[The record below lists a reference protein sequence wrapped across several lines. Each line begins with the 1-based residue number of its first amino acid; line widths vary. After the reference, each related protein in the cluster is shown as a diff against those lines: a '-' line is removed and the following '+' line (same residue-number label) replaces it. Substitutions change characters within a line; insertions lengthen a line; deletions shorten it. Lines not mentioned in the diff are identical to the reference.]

1 MMSDYNKEENIAE
14 IIKPYHLS
22 LEKFEEFKK
31 LKGFKEFND
40 ELESIKEH
48 PSLDGIYPMGAYEF
62 SYALAESL
70 SNTSLPFLAFW
81 QKDVLK
87 ESIKTKI
94 NNDTYS
100 WTNRFESLGATKED
114 TLKYAW
120 KKATGILRICTVY
133 QEEFQP
139 DQPEG
144 ERINVDF
151 PELLPYMNKSLKKI
165 KVCDISC
172 SKSETIPAIISKKIN
187 LKFPQKIN
195 LSINTSYI
203 LLSDKTDIFDVFNEL
218 VIKKKEDKERKLFFW
233 VVLDSIDN
241 HHQLDTTFAYQ
252 TLCGEKWNTQP
263 KKLKING
270 LFQNSTIGLEGAVI
284 VRKMQSTISNCLQFD
299 NDDSLWG
306 GSGWFVWLLTIFQ
319 RLVCTKLADDTS
331 GIGDLIKKEPDSLNM
346 KSRIDDLIKKE
357 PDSLDIKSK
366 IKDYRDEIIELE
378 TQWMYQE
385 VAYSTDIDYLYGELQ
400 ATFNIEKM
408 WGNVREQTELIV
420 QHAEYMQTR
429 YIQKVQTIGG
439 IIVSAIL
446 ITFAFFGSNL
456 FDMNGFTPIR
466 NFVIYEGVIT
476 LQSIIVIFAVGLM
489 VPVLN
494 WFLKQDSGE
503 GLIKHIEHLWKKIEW
518 AVFFQIGIALYVI
531 IFTFITL

>member
-1 MMSDYNKEENIAE
+1 
-14 IIKPYHLS
+14 
-22 LEKFEEFKK
+22 
-31 LKGFKEFND
+31 
-40 ELESIKEH
+40 
-48 PSLDGIYPMGAYEF
+48 MGVRF
-62 SYALAESL
+62 I
-70 SNTSLPFLAFW
+70 FL
-81 QKDVLK
+81 
-87 ESIKTKI
+87 
-94 NNDTYS
+94 
-100 WTNRFESLGATKED
+100 
-114 TLKYAW
+114 
-120 KKATGILRICTVY
+120 
-133 QEEFQP
+133 
-139 DQPEG
+139 
-144 ERINVDF
+144 
-151 PELLPYMNKSLKKI
+151 
-165 KVCDISC
+165 
-172 SKSETIPAIISKKIN
+172 
-187 LKFPQKIN
+187 
-195 LSINTSYI
+195 
-203 LLSDKTDIFDVFNEL
+203 
-218 VIKKKEDKERKLFFW
+218 
-233 VVLDSIDN
+233 
-241 HHQLDTTFAYQ
+241 
-252 TLCGEKWNTQP
+252 EKWNTQP

-446 ITFAFFGSNL
+446 IIFAFL
-456 FDMNGFTPIR
+456 
-466 NFVIYEGVIT
+466 YEQAT
-476 LQSIIVIFAVGLM
+476 
-489 VPVLN
+489 
-494 WFLKQDSGE
+494 
-503 GLIKHIEHLWKKIEW
+503 
-518 AVFFQIGIALYVI
+518 
-531 IFTFITL
+531 